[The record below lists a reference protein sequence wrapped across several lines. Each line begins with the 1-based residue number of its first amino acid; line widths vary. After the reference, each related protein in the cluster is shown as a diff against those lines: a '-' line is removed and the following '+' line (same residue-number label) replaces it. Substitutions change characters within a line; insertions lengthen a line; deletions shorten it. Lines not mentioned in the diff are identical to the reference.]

1 MKNETV
7 TLKLESVYME
17 KVRRAYKIYQAIE
30 TTVPEH
36 QMFNEG
42 GDSFE
47 DWLAGRIIEFDQR
60 TARVKRVRSLLGSG
74 LMPHEIRSIL
84 IESGTGLRSEEEEIL
99 DEADRMVN
107 EEGYT
112 YDEIRQAMSDREF
125 TIYSTSKE
133 AFKDDVRTI
142 VESSA

>member
-1 MKNETV
+1 
-7 TLKLESVYME
+7 
-17 KVRRAYKIYQAIE
+17 
-30 TTVPEH
+30 
-36 QMFNEG
+36 
-42 GDSFE
+42 
-47 DWLAGRIIEFDQR
+47 
-60 TARVKRVRSLLGSG
+60 
-74 LMPHEIRSIL
+74 MPHEIRSIL

-99 DEADRMVN
+99 DEADRVVN

-112 YDEIRQAMSDREF
+112 YDEIRQAMSNREF